1 MARPLRIAFEGA
13 LYHVTS
19 RGDRQENVY
28 ETDDDRNKY
37 LSILCDVCNRFNWE
51 VHAYCLMSNHY
62 HLLIET
68 HEANLSKGMRQLNG
82 VYSQAFNRNHGLVG
96 HVFQGRFKSI
106 LVEKESYLLELSRY
120 IVLNPVRAG
129 MVDSAAQWPWSS
141 YRQTIGLEN
150 RQAFLN
156 VEYVLSHFSRSPRQA
171 VQLYSKF
178 VSQGRSHPSP
188 WKALKNQIFLGSDDF
203 VEAMQSHIDD
213 NGLLDEIP
221 YQQKSRKPHTIDY
234 YFTSEESRNECVV
247 NAFTNGGYSMK
258 EIGNYLNLHNST
270 ISKIIKRSRFKT

>member
-82 VYSQAFNRNHGLVG
+82 VYSQAFNRSHGLVG

-106 LVEKESYLLELSRY
+106 LVEKESYFLELSRY

-178 VSQGRSHPSP
+178 VAQGRSHLSP
-188 WKALKNQIFLGSDDF
+188 WKSLKNQIFLGSDDF
-203 VEAMQSHIDD
+203 VETMQSHIDD
-213 NGLLDEIP
+213 TGLLDEIP

-234 YFTSEESRNECVV
+234 YFT
-247 NAFTNGGYSMK
+247 
-258 EIGNYLNLHNST
+258 
-270 ISKIIKRSRFKT
+270 

>member
-19 RGDRQENVY
+19 RGDCRENIY
-28 ETDDDRNKY
+28 ETDNGRNKY

-141 YRQTIGLEN
+141 CRQTVGLEN

-156 VEYVLSHFSRSPRQA
+156 VEYVLSHFSRYSRQA

-188 WKALKNQIFLGSDDF
+188 WKALKNQIFLGR
-203 VEAMQSHIDD
+203 A
-213 NGLLDEIP
+213 P
-221 YQQKSRKPHTIDY
+221 
-234 YFTSEESRNECVV
+234 
-247 NAFTNGGYSMK
+247 
-258 EIGNYLNLHNST
+258 
-270 ISKIIKRSRFKT
+270 